1 LLPIIIELIS
11 GAFGGGVLM
20 AIIGAIK
27 KALSK

>member
-1 LLPIIIELIS
+1 LLPIIIELIG
-11 GAFGGGVLM
+11 GAVGGSVLM